1 MKVHPFVKKQVVT
14 REIVDKSCEQVSVL
28 PKVSEEGDLLL
39 TIVMKKG
46 LTVEWIFN
54 YNEAK
59 IVE

>member
-1 MKVHPFVKKQVVT
+1 MKVHPFAKKQVVT

-46 LTVEWIFN
+46 LTVEW
-54 YNEAK
+54 YMDERLG
-59 IVE
+59 E

>member
-1 MKVHPFVKKQVVT
+1 MKVHPFAKKQVVT

-46 LTVEWIFN
+46 LTVE
-54 YNEAK
+54 
-59 IVE
+59 